1 MFKQLINQQRE
12 FFQTGATKE
21 LSFRLEALTK
31 LAETIKS
38 FESDIMNSLKADLNK
53 SNFDAYSTEIGVV
66 LNDIRFIKKRLHKW
80 VKPKR
85 VKTPLTHFGTSSYI
99 YAEPYGVSLIIAPW
113 NFPFQLA
120 LAPVIGA
127 IAAGNCAIVKPSEY
141 TPKTSKIIAQIF
153 AEIFPESFISV
164 LQGGVDVS
172 QSLLKEPFDYIF
184 FTGSPQVGKIVM
196 KAAAEHLTPVTL
208 ELGGKSPCI
217 VHKDAHI
224 KHAAKR
230 IAWGKY
236 LNAGQ
241 TCIAP
246 DYIYVHEAVKDV
258 FIKTLKTY
266 VKKLYSD
273 HPLKNESYTRIIHKN
288 HFNRLKEFLNDGE
301 VVIGGKVDTDKLLIE
316 PTVMTNITWENRI
329 MKEEIFGPILPVL
342 TYGNLPEVYD
352 GIENSPNP
360 LALYL
365 FTENKTVEKEIL
377 KTIPFGGGS
386 INDTVYHFANPHLPF
401 GGVGTSGIGA
411 YHGKASF
418 ETFSHHKSVLKQT
431 TRFDIPLRYPNV
443 KNGLQKIKWF
453 FK

>member
-1 MFKQLINQQRE
+1 MAKYERLIKKQVDFFKSGHTKNYEFRKRSLKQLRKAIKKNE
-12 FFQTGATKE
+12 GKITA
-21 LSFRLEALTK
+21 ALNK
-31 LAETIKS
+31 
-38 FESDIMNSLKADLNK
+38 DLNK
-53 SNFDAYSTEIGVV
+53 SAFESYSTEIGVLLNEISFV
-66 LNDIRFIKKRLHKW
+66 LKHLKSW
-80 VKPKR
+80 MKPKR
-85 VKTPLTHFGTSSYI
+85 VKTPMTHVGSSSYI
-99 YAEPYGVSLIIAPW
+99 YSEPYGVTLIIAPW

-120 LAPVIGA
+120 ITPLVGA
-127 IAAGNCAIVKPSEY
+127 IAAGNCAIIKPSEF
-141 TPKTSKIIAQIF
+141 TPHTSAVIKEIISHNF
-153 AEIFPESFISV
+153 GSEFISV
-164 LQGGVDVS
+164 IEGGIETN
-172 QSLLKEPFDYIF
+172 QALLKQAFDYIF

-196 KAAAEHLTPVTL
+196 KAAVEHLTPVTL

-360 LALYL
+360 L
-365 FTENKTVEKEIL
+365 EI
-377 KTIPFGGGS
+377 GRAH
-386 INDTVYHFANPHLPF
+386 V
-401 GGVGTSGIGA
+401 
-411 YHGKASF
+411 
-418 ETFSHHKSVLKQT
+418 
-431 TRFDIPLRYPNV
+431 
-443 KNGLQKIKWF
+443 
-453 FK
+453 